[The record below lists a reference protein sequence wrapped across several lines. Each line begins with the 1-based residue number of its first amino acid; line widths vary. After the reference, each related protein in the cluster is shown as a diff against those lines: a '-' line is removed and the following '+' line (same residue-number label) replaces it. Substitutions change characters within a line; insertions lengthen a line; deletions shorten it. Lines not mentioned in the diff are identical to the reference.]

1 MKPPA
6 KPIYDHYHA
15 HVYFDQLTLEQ
26 ATKLCEEAGKLF
38 DVKVGR
44 IHQKP
49 VGPHPCW
56 SCQLAFSSQEYEKLI
71 PWLESNHQQLNILI
85 HGLTGDDL
93 KDHTEH
99 ASWIGEPQELVLS
112 FFGVNL

>member
-6 KPIYDHYHA
+6 KPIHENYHA
-15 HVYFDQLTLEQ
+15 HVYFEQLTLQQ
-26 ATKLCEEAGKLF
+26 ATELCEEAGKLF
-38 DVKVGR
+38 NIQVGK
-44 IHQKP
+44 IYQKL

-71 PWLESNHQQLNILI
+71 PWLEANRKGLNILV
-85 HGLTGDDL
+85 HGLTEDDL
-93 KDHTEH
+93 KDHTEN

-112 FFGVNL
+112 IFGG